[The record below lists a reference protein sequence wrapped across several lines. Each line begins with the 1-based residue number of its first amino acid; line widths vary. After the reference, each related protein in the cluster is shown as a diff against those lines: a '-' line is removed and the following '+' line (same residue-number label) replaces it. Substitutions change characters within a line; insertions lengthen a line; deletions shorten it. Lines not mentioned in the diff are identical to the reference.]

1 MKQLIFL
8 VSLVLFCAC
17 QKTEDLLDNGS
28 DGQSTA
34 VTVDLTLPDG
44 LQSRAATRAY
54 GDGMTVRHIKWAVY
68 RSSTSG
74 GSTPGNLFKSGI
86 YEMKTED
93 VGKMDS
99 RFIIEGLTTGET
111 YDFVF
116 WAENKNSGYTF
127 NAESATV
134 SMNYAAN
141 NDNSW
146 KGATCNDENRD
157 AFFCSKRNVKIVK
170 GQEVTAVL
178 YRPFAQLNIL
188 TDDLP
193 ENDNSTYWVQ
203 MGSGTF
209 YDNLNLLDGTAT
221 SSVSTPTFLAAAA
234 SSEKMTINNKM
245 YTVIS
250 MNYLLMP
257 GILSDNDP
265 SYKDETDTYKQLYSV
280 QLFAGNDDDMTR
292 PLLGT
297 QTSATGDLIGLRN
310 VPFKR
315 NYRTNIYGSL
325 LTSNVSVHYTIQ
337 PGFNKDDL
345 IGATATTAEELKK
358 LVADAED
365 GTLITLM
372 SNIEL
377 DAQWEIAGLTTAKNI
392 TIDLNGYDIKGVA
405 ESNSEGRWGDNS
417 SLIKLNDSN
426 VTLTIEDN
434 GAGNGNVGL
443 GLTEYAVLV
452 QNGNLIINGGDF
464 KGYKGCVKWLDD
476 DRRDEDKSPKVYIYG
491 GMFSAVE
498 TDNNAY
504 RLLDIDSRWEDNNH
518 VTNFIVYGGKFE
530 NYDPSKALTSGFSPT
545 EWNFLPRSGDESQA
559 VGDRGSTYKTDYIVI
574 SDEQTKNYTVSK
586 SDSTTN

>member
-54 GDGMTVRHIKWAVY
+54 GDGMTVQHIRWAVY
-68 RSSTSG
+68 KSSTPE

-99 RFIIEGLTTGET
+99 RFIIEGLTTGEI

-127 NAESATV
+127 NEQEATV
-134 SMNYAAN
+134 SMNYTSGGN
-141 NDNSW
+141 GW
-146 KGATCNDENRD
+146 KGATCNDETRD
-157 AFFCSKRNVKIVK
+157 AFFCSKRNVTIAK

-193 ENDNSTYWVQ
+193 ENDQSTYWVQ

-209 YDNLNLLDGTAT
+209 YDKLNLLDGTAT
-221 SSVSTPTFLAAAA
+221 NSGLTPTFLAAKA
-234 SSEKMTINNKM
+234 SSEKMTINNET

-257 GILSDNDP
+257 GKLSDSDP
-265 SYKDETDTYKQLYSV
+265 SYKDATDTYKRLYSV
-280 QLFAGNDDDMTR
+280 ELFAGRDGDKTR

-297 QTSATGDLIGLRN
+297 QTSATDDFIGLRN

-325 LTSNVSVHYTIQ
+325 LTSNVSVRYTIQ
-337 PGFNKDDL
+337 PGFNDDDL
-345 IGATATTAEELKK
+345 TGITVTNADELKK
-358 LVADAED
+358 IVTDAKNE
-365 GTLITLM
+365 TLITLM

-377 DAQWEIAGLTTAKNI
+377 NAQWEIKGSTNEKNI

-405 ESNSEGRWGDNS
+405 GSDSEGRWGDNS

-426 VTLTIEDN
+426 VTLTIEDSE
-434 GAGNGNVGL
+434 AGNGNVGL
-443 GLTEYAVLV
+443 GLAEYAVLV

-464 KGYKGCVKWLDD
+464 KGYKGCVKWLNDD
-476 DRRDEDKSPKVYIYG
+476 QRDKDKSPIVYIYG
-491 GMFSAVE
+491 GVFSAVDTE
-498 TDNNAY
+498 NGAY
-504 RLLDIDSRWEDNNH
+504 RMLDIDSRWGENNH
-518 VTNFIVYGGKFE
+518 VTNFIVYGGRFG
-530 NYDPSKALTSGFSPT
+530 NYNPSKALTSGFSPT
-545 EWNFLPRSGDESQA
+545 VWNFLPRNEDELQA
-559 VGDRGSTYKTDYIVI
+559 VGDQGNTYTTDYTITF
-574 SDEQTKNYTVSK
+574 DAETKCYTVSK
-586 SDSTTN
+586 K